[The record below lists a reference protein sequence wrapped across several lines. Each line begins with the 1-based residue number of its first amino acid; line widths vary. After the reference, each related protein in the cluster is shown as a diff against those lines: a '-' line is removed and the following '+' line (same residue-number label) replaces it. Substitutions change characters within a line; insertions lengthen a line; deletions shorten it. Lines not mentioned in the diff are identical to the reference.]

1 MKIWGNMASKWHKYI
16 DNIKDSSSRM
26 AKEELKGLVASTKDD
41 SDEFIRR
48 QGVKMERYLN
58 QLAGRKI
65 TKRQFEG
72 YVIDIRDL
80 TEMHAL
86 KMSVASKARAQR
98 LTKGITDLIINGL
111 LLFI

>member
-1 MKIWGNMASKWHKYI
+1 MASKWHNYI
-16 DNIKDSSSRM
+16 DNIKDSSGRL
-26 AKEELKGLVASTKDD
+26 AREELKGLVASTKGD
-41 SDEFIRR
+41 SDEFIRG

-58 QLAGRKI
+58 QLAAKKI
-65 TKRQFEG
+65 TKRQ
-72 YVIDIRDL
+72 YKMYMLDMRDL

-111 LLFI
+111 LLLI

>member
-1 MKIWGNMASKWHKYI
+1 MTLKWHKFL
-16 DNIKDSSSRM
+16 DNIKDSSGRL
-26 AKEELKGLVASTKDD
+26 AREELKGLVASIKDD

-48 QGVKMERYLN
+48 QGSKMERYLN

-86 KMSVASKARAQR
+86 KMSVASKARTQR

-111 LLFI
+111 LLLI